1 MAGMRWFSRRKGSAA
16 ELLAVSL
23 PRPDGSGWP
32 DRAAVGQPS
41 FESNTFYELG
51 LRSAYEPEAHAISA
65 RLVDDVLPYVPT
77 GVSAEDEPYLTKVFA
92 TAARIGAGVG
102 IVERGLGAADPA
114 VVDRRIGAAL
124 WEGRRKLP
132 VMSPEWATTAGY
144 FLLAGFHVARS
155 GPDGVDRLVEELRTG

>member
-1 MAGMRWFSRRKGSAA
+1 MRWFSRRPSSSA

-32 DRAAVGQPS
+32 DRDSVGRPS
-41 FESNTFYELG
+41 FDSSTFYELG

-65 RLVDDVLPYVPT
+65 RLVDDVLPHVPT
-77 GVSAEDEPYLTKVFA
+77 GVSAEDEPYLSKVFA

-102 IVERGLGAADPA
+102 IVERGLGVADPA

-132 VMSPEWATTAGY
+132 VMPPEWATTAAY
-144 FLLAGFHVARS
+144 FLLAGFTVARS
-155 GPDGVDRLVEELRTG
+155 GPDTVDRLVEELRAG

>member
-1 MAGMRWFSRRKGSAA
+1 MRWSSRPKGPSVQ
-16 ELLAVSL
+16 LLEVSP

-32 DRAAVGQPS
+32 DRVRVGKPS

-65 RLVDDVLPYVPT
+65 RLVDDVLPHVPT
-77 GVSAEDEPYLTKVFA
+77 GVSVEDEPYLTKVFA

-102 IVERGLGAADPA
+102 IVERGLGVTDPA

-132 VMSPEWATTAGY
+132 VMPAQWATTAGY

-155 GPDGVDRLVEELRTG
+155 GPDSIDRLVQELRTG